1 MWDEN
6 RPLSSDR
13 RAAELK
19 PAERFELATA
29 RPALK
34 ELNRPVQPRPDAPEM
49 KGDPQPAPAA
59 KPGTPSRF
67 DAVRAL
73 DEDENWRER
82 TEVITKHD
90 HNLNKQLA
98 RDIIEQIVDSAAST
112 PTESSSSVS
121 FATVSSN
128 PPAPVLPGTLPDV
141 VRVAAASP
149 RDDTDSGDS
158 SEYESASEQEDAPA
172 APSTLRSETSL
183 LADEL
188 LGLSLQTPLKPG
200 APPRP
205 QSSSEQ
211 KPQQQWTLDDLPPPS
226 PLQELIAETDA
237 LQVSSAAPR
246 SGETGERAA
255 PVVETEEAAAEG
267 ATGEKGES
275 ETEPPALPEP
285 AVVTEECTPSTEEHT
300 PSTEECIPAPVE
312 PSVAQE
318 TLPAPEEPAPVAEE
332 PTPAVAPTPAVE
344 SVTVQEEPAPT
355 PQEEPAATDAEQPPA
370 QPECDAEPAS
380 TEVRADS
387 PPIRAASPPIRAASP
402 PIRAASPPIRS
413 ASPPIRSASPP
424 IKATTPPTR
433 SDSPPIRS
441 ASPPI
446 RAASPPIRS
455 ASPPIRSGSPPIRSA
470 SPPIRS
476 GSPPIRSGS
485 PPIRSGSPPIRAGS
499 PPIRSGSPPI
509 RSGSPP
515 IRPAGAMTQTGDEDE
530 PIPPKVGYNLDFLDD
545 PNFNPFT
552 TGSGIKLSPPPSPK
566 ASLPP
571 LKAAKTKKQREAAP
585 ADPAPAETNGVGSS
599 DGGSA
604 EPANAPEQ
612 TEEPVKPPAKKPV
625 VKKPVRPVRRPLK
638 KKVVEPPP
646 EPTPAPSEENGRAD
660 SPPLAPPS
668 KGYNLDFLDN
678 CDDPNFNPFATKSAV
693 ANSPTGSPTAARKV
707 ANSPP
712 LPARSAAKQS
722 PVKPAAKAAPPP
734 EPEPEPEEPEPQP
747 EPAEEPQPE
756 EAAEEPAAE
765 PEEPMDVKTER
776 PDPLGGGDASTS
788 VRSEA
793 SRTALLDTAPL
804 DFGEVTG
811 STINDQEMAS
821 ATNDQFVE
829 ATNFFQDPSALDR
842 LAEHRDGRLAPNIA
856 RNSLYVKFDPLLG
869 RPSVLPEIQRLTER
883 AEESASGVP
892 RQLTSVK
899 SDLIAFS
906 PKKEDEQV
914 PTPPPVAAPAAP
926 APAPAAASAVP
937 ADLSASQPPTPT
949 DGSVAELLKKQELY
963 FQDQLL
969 KRDREMTAM
978 KNANAKLIQQASSN
992 KTEKVLERVAHLV
1005 ASLTNEN
1012 GRLRHELNT
1021 DRARLVAERD
1031 EARQEVA
1038 NAEAMFADLHRKY
1051 EKSKAVLQEHRRCA
1065 DQNQAAF
1072 RDAKERAEREKQRF
1086 DMLRQHSEDA
1096 HARLEAD
1103 YEAAEKA
1110 HQTELLTLKAK
1121 LQLAENREAKLER
1134 ENREITAICD
1144 ELIQKM
1150 GAGAAR

>member
-59 KPGTPSRF
+59 KCRLDGAAACCSAVLRVVFHAVLRAVFVFRARLCVPTQFVDSGALTRATPSRF

-237 LQVSSAAPR
+237 LQLSSAAPR
-246 SGETGERAA
+246 S
-255 PVVETEEAAAEG
+255 
-267 ATGEKGES
+267 
-275 ETEPPALPEP
+275 
-285 AVVTEECTPSTEEHT
+285 
-300 PSTEECIPAPVE
+300 
-312 PSVAQE
+312 
-318 TLPAPEEPAPVAEE
+318 
-332 PTPAVAPTPAVE
+332 
-344 SVTVQEEPAPT
+344 
-355 PQEEPAATDAEQPPA
+355 
-370 QPECDAEPAS
+370 
-380 TEVRADS
+380 
-387 PPIRAASPPIRAASP
+387 
-402 PIRAASPPIRS
+402 
-413 ASPPIRSASPP
+413 
-424 IKATTPPTR
+424 
-433 SDSPPIRS
+433 
-441 ASPPI
+441 
-446 RAASPPIRS
+446 ASPPIRS

-470 SPPIRS
+470 
-476 GSPPIRSGS
+476 
-485 PPIRSGSPPIRAGS
+485 
-499 PPIRSGSPPI
+499 
-509 RSGSPP
+509 SPP

-599 DGGSA
+599 DGGSV

-612 TEEPVKPPAKKPV
+612 TEEPAKPPAKKPA

-638 KKVVEPPP
+638 KKVEPPP
-646 EPTPAPSEENGRAD
+646 EPTSAPAEENGRAD

-722 PVKPAAKAAPPP
+722 PAKPAAKAAPPLEP
-734 EPEPEPEEPEPQP
+734 EPEPEVKPEPEEPEPQP

-756 EAAEEPAAE
+756 EPAEEPAAE
-765 PEEPMDVKTER
+765 PEEPVDVKPER

-842 LAEHRDGRLAPNIA
+842 LAEHGDGRLAPNIA

-883 AEESASGVP
+883 
-892 RQLTSVK
+892 
-899 SDLIAFS
+899 
-906 PKKEDEQV
+906 
-914 PTPPPVAAPAAP
+914 
-926 APAPAAASAVP
+926 
-937 ADLSASQPPTPT
+937 
-949 DGSVAELLKKQELY
+949 
-963 FQDQLL
+963 
-969 KRDREMTAM
+969 
-978 KNANAKLIQQASSN
+978 
-992 KTEKVLERVAHLV
+992 
-1005 ASLTNEN
+1005 
-1012 GRLRHELNT
+1012 
-1021 DRARLVAERD
+1021 
-1031 EARQEVA
+1031 
-1038 NAEAMFADLHRKY
+1038 
-1051 EKSKAVLQEHRRCA
+1051 
-1065 DQNQAAF
+1065 
-1072 RDAKERAEREKQRF
+1072 
-1086 DMLRQHSEDA
+1086 
-1096 HARLEAD
+1096 
-1103 YEAAEKA
+1103 
-1110 HQTELLTLKAK
+1110 
-1121 LQLAENREAKLER
+1121 
-1134 ENREITAICD
+1134 
-1144 ELIQKM
+1144 
-1150 GAGAAR
+1150 